1 MQETATP
8 VDVRIG
14 ISESPQVVNLE
25 INDDERADVVAK
37 IEAAVKGTVEVL
49 WLTDKKGRQVAIAST
64 KISFAEIGS
73 PESGPR
79 MGFGS

>member
-1 MQETATP
+1 M
-8 VDVRIG
+8 DVRIG

-25 INDDERADVVAK
+25 IADDERAEVVAK
-37 IEAAVKGTVEVL
+37 IEAAVKGAVDIL
-49 WLTDKKGRQVAIAST
+49 WLTDKKGRQVAVPSAR
-64 KISFAEIGS
+64 ISFAEIGS